1 MNNKFR
7 LFTVASLTTCIFPGM
22 ALAAV
27 LASALTDLNIRSG
40 PGPEYPI
47 IGFIRSQDPVTMVG
61 CIEGSLW
68 CQVTHK
74 GQEGWAYSQY
84 LATQSADSRVIVSQ
98 RPPGVIPTVTYTT
111 PTTGAA
117 VATGAV
123 TGALI
128 AGPVGAVG
136 GGVAGAALVPPQQV
150 QTYVTSNP
158 GDPVY
163 LDGEVVVGAGLPEPV
178 QLRPVPDYNYRYA
191 YVNGQRVLVDPA
203 SRRIVYIYR

>member
-1 MNNKFR
+1 MKNKFR
-7 LFTVASLTTCIFPGM
+7 LFTVASLTTCIVPGI

-68 CQVTHK
+68 CQITHK

-84 LATQSADSRVIVSQ
+84 LATQSADNRVIVSQ

-111 PTTGAA
+111 TGAA

-123 TGALI
+123 TGALV
-128 AGPVGAVG
+128 AGPVGAVV
-136 GGVAGAALVPPQQV
+136 GGVAGATLVPPQQV

-163 LDGEVVVGAGLPEPV
+163 LDGEVVVGAGVPEAV

-191 YVNGQRVLVDPA
+191 YVNRQPVLVDPA